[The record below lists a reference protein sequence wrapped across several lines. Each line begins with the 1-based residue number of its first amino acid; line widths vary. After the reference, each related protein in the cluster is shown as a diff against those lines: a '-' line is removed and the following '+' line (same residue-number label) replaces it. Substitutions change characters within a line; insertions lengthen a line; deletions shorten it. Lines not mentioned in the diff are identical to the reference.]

1 MTKPF
6 RLVLKLFA
14 GFILLIC
21 FGFLVIYL
29 VILFGFFGRLPD
41 TKELAGIRNEE
52 ATLIYASDG
61 SLIGKI
67 FASNRTNIKWDEVPV
82 QLVNALICTEDKR
95 FFSHQ
100 GIDRMSYI
108 RVIFKTLL
116 SGDRNSGGGSTI
128 TQQLAK
134 NLYGRRNLGIL
145 TLPVAKIREAIIAFR
160 LEKVYS
166 KDEII
171 LLYLNSIPFGE
182 NVYGIEAA
190 AQRFYNKSTQDL
202 KIEQIA
208 LLVGMLKSNT
218 FYNPRINPENAM
230 KRRNLV
236 LQLLEEQEYLS
247 QLAVDSLQKLPP
259 GLNYS
264 NYELSSPAGY
274 FVYLACLKAEEIL
287 KNMKGNTGHHY
298 DLKKDGL
305 KIHTTLDTALQ
316 NNAVQSVRSH
326 LIKMQKLLDSELKN
340 RNVRKNWEKK
350 MSKKNDPSWKEN
362 ASVTGDVFHW
372 NDEQKE
378 ITTYRDSLWH
388 YYRMLHAA
396 VLMIEPGTGNIRAWL
411 GGNDFRYLPYDLV
424 LSRRQIA
431 SAYKPVLYTAALEN
445 GISPCTYLDNEEKE
459 YEEYNGW
466 HPRNYDN
473 SSGDKIAMW
482 YALAHSMNLP
492 TVDLY
497 FQTGYEALNE
507 TCRELGLPVSEGD
520 YPSVALG
527 SMDITLQEI
536 VLAYSAFANHG
547 NIAEPVMI
555 ESISDA
561 EGNVVYSNQEKIQRQ
576 AIVPE
581 IALQMTAMLK
591 NVIDEGTGNT
601 LRSTYQIRS
610 EIAGKTGTS
619 QDYTDAWFIS
629 YSPNL
634 VIGTWVGA
642 MDPEVHFHS
651 SNGSGSKLA
660 LPVAGLVWSKIENTP
675 SLQKKYTGSFSLPEY
690 CLAQMDC
697 DPIKEQTAV
706 REFFDKLLD
715 DKKPD
720 KKRPQEQ
727 EKKTEKEKSKVG
739 KFFDGIFKKKKK

>member
-1 MTKPF
+1 M
-6 RLVLKLFA
+6 
-14 GFILLIC
+14 
-21 FGFLVIYL
+21 
-29 VILFGFFGRLPD
+29 
-41 TKELAGIRNEE
+41 
-52 ATLIYASDG
+52 
-61 SLIGKI
+61 
-67 FASNRTNIKWDEVPV
+67 
-82 QLVNALICTEDKR
+82 
-95 FFSHQ
+95 
-100 GIDRMSYI
+100 
-108 RVIFKTLL
+108 
-116 SGDRNSGGGSTI
+116 SGDRSSGGGSTI

-134 NLYGRRNLGIL
+134 NLYGRRNLGVL
-145 TLPVAKIREAIIAFR
+145 TLPVAKIREAIIAYR

-190 AQRFYNKSTQDL
+190 AQRFFSVSTPEL
-202 KIEQIA
+202 KLEQIA
-208 LLVGMLKSNT
+208 LLVGMLKANT
-218 FYNPRINPENAM
+218 FYNPRINPENAL
-230 KRRNLV
+230 KRRNLI
-236 LQLLEEQEYLS
+236 LQLMVEQKYLTQS
-247 QLAVDSLQKLPP
+247 AADSLKELPP

-274 FVYLACLKAEEIL
+274 FVYQAGLKAEEIL
-287 KNMKGNTGHHY
+287 KNIEEKTGHHY

-305 KIHTTLDTALQ
+305 KIHTTLDTTLQ

-340 RNVRKNWEKK
+340 SNVRKSWEKR
-350 MSKKNDPSWKEN
+350 MSKNNDPSWKKN
-362 ASVTGDVFHW
+362 ANVTGEVFNW
-372 NDEQKE
+372 NDGQKE

-396 VLMIEPGTGNIRAWL
+396 VLIIEPGTGNIRAWV

-431 SAYKPVLYTAALEN
+431 STFKPILYTAALEN

-536 VLAYSAFANHG
+536 VMAYSAFANQG

-555 ESISDA
+555 KSISDA
-561 EGNVVYSNQEKIQRQ
+561 DGNVIYSNQEK
-576 AIVPE
+576 
-581 IALQMTAMLK
+581 T
-591 NVIDEGTGNT
+591 
-601 LRSTYQIRS
+601 
-610 EIAGKTGTS
+610 
-619 QDYTDAWFIS
+619 
-629 YSPNL
+629 
-634 VIGTWVGA
+634 
-642 MDPEVHFHS
+642 
-651 SNGSGSKLA
+651 
-660 LPVAGLVWSKIENTP
+660 
-675 SLQKKYTGSFSLPEY
+675 
-690 CLAQMDC
+690 
-697 DPIKEQTAV
+697 
-706 REFFDKLLD
+706 
-715 DKKPD
+715 
-720 KKRPQEQ
+720 
-727 EKKTEKEKSKVG
+727 
-739 KFFDGIFKKKKK
+739 

>member
-1 MTKPF
+1 MNKPI
-6 RLVLKLFA
+6 RLVFKVFA

-21 FGFLVIYL
+21 LSVIAIYL
-29 VILFGFFGRLPD
+29 SILFGLFGKLPD
-41 TKELAGIRNEE
+41 TDELAGIRNEE

-95 FFSHQ
+95 FFSHE
-100 GIDRMSYI
+100 GIDKMSYF

-116 SGDRNSGGGSTI
+116 SKDRSSGGGSTI

-134 NLYGRRNLGIL
+134 NLYGRKNMGIL
-145 TLPVAKIREAIIAFR
+145 TLPVAKIKEAIIAYR
-160 LEKVYS
+160 MEKIYS

-171 LLYLNSIPFGE
+171 LLYLNSVPFGE

-190 AQRFYNKSTQDL
+190 AQRFFNKSTPEL
-202 KIEQIA
+202 KVEQMA
-208 LLVGMLKSNT
+208 LLVGMLKANT
-218 FYNPRINPENAM
+218 FYNPRIHPENAV
-230 KRRNLV
+230 KRRNQV
-236 LQLLEEQEYLS
+236 LQLIAEQKYLTS
-247 QLAVDSLQKLPP
+247 STTDSLQQLPA

-274 FVYLACLKAEEIL
+274 FVYQVGLAAESIL
-287 KNMKGNTGHHY
+287 KNMEEKTGLHY

-305 KIHTTLDTALQ
+305 KIYTTLDTALQ
-316 NNAVQSVRSH
+316 KIAVQSVRSH
-326 LIKMQKLLDSELKN
+326 LTKMQKLLDSELIK
-340 RNVRKNWEKK
+340 RNARKNWEKK
-350 MSKKNDPSWKEN
+350 MSKKNGPLWMEN
-362 ASVTGDVFHW
+362 ASVTGEIFDW
-372 NDEQKE
+372 TDNQKE
-378 ITTYRDSLWH
+378 IKTYRDSLWH

-396 VLMIEPGTGNIRAWL
+396 VLMIEPGTGSIRAWV

-431 SAYKPVLYTAALEN
+431 SAFKPVLYTAALEN

-473 SSGDKIAMW
+473 TSGDKIAMW
-482 YALAHSMNLP
+482 YALAHSINLP

-497 FQTGYEALNE
+497 FRTGYEALNE
-507 TCRELGLPVSEGD
+507 TCRELGLPTSEGD

-536 VLAYSAFANHG
+536 VMAYSAFANNG

-561 EGNVVYSNQEKIQRQ
+561 DGNIIYSNQVKTQRQ
-576 AIVPE
+576 AIAPE
-581 IALQMTAMLK
+581 IALQMTAMLE
-591 NVIDEGTGNT
+591 NVVNQGTGNS
-601 LRSTYQIRS
+601 LRSNYQIRS

-651 SNGSGSKLA
+651 SNGSGSRLA
-660 LPVAGLVWSKIENTP
+660 LPIAGSVWSKIENTP
-675 SLQKKYTGSFSLPEY
+675 TLQKKFTGSFSMPEY
-690 CLAQMDC
+690 CFEKMDC

-706 REFFDKLLD
+706 GEFFEKLLD

-720 KKRPQEQ
+720 KSRIKE
-727 EKKTEKEKSKVG
+727 EDKKTAKEKSKIG
-739 KFFDGIFKKKKK
+739 KFFEGVFKKKKK